1 MQILARGVDRLH
13 LGPWVLLVE
22 DVLRLELLIASAL
35 VVNTLALAREHVL
48 IVLDL
53 RDLLLL

>member
-22 DVLRLELLIASAL
+22 DILRLELLITRAL

-53 RDLLLL
+53 CDLLLL

>member
-22 DVLRLELLIASAL
+22 DILRLELLITRAL
-35 VVNTLALAREHVL
+35 VVNTLALVREHVL
-48 IVLDL
+48 VVLDL

>member
-22 DVLRLELLIASAL
+22 DILRLELLITRAL
-35 VVNTLALAREHVL
+35 VVNSLAFVREHVL
-48 IVLDL
+48 VVLDL